1 MKRKWTNMKKLS
13 PIIIKMRN
21 EGYTLQQ
28 IADALDLEKIQIK
41 NWVKRFNHQKNALP
55 KVPSRRGRS
64 QTRPISTPEAL
75 ALRIQ
80 ELEREVELYRA
91 FLQAAGRM

>member
-1 MKRKWTNMKKLS
+1 MKRKWTNVGKLS

-21 EGYTLQQ
+21 EGYTRQQ
-28 IADALDLEKIQIK
+28 IADALGLEKIQIK
-41 NWVKRFNHQKNALP
+41 NWVKRFNHRKNALP
-55 KVPSRRGRS
+55 KVPSRRGRPR
-64 QTRPISTPEAL
+64 TRTMTTPEAL

-80 ELEREVELYRA
+80 ELEREVELYRS